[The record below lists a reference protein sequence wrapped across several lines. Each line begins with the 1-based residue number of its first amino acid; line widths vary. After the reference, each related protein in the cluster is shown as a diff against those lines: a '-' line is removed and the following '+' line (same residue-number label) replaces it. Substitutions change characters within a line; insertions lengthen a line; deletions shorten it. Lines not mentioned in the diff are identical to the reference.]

1 VVARIGEE
9 IPGPEAY
16 YAERARQA
24 SWLGEGAGLDE

>member
-16 YAERARQA
+16 YAERARQV